1 MSSRREVKKL
11 STSLTLTSLSQE
23 AKERRTGRMIEF
35 VCQVSPIF
43 FNLQN
48 EEFKLNQVEAA
59 AVQFYLHY
67 KGMELCNAPQ

>member
-1 MSSRREVKKL
+1 
-11 STSLTLTSLSQE
+11 
-23 AKERRTGRMIEF
+23 MIEF